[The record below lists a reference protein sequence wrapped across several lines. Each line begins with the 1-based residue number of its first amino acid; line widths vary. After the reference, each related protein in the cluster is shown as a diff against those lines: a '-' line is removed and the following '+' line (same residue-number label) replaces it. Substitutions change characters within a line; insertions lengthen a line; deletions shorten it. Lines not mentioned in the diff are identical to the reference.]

1 MKIDIYIIDKKSKNS
16 IYEPLIQHYL
26 KSCKTF
32 ANVQIHEIYT
42 KDIAKA
48 HDISPDAAKLSYS
61 SAFSKYI
68 DSGYNVVLD
77 PSSKEVDSYQFAD
90 ILRDKSKINF
100 YIGGA
105 YGFERDFI
113 AKSNKSIS
121 FGKITLSHKLV
132 KVVLLEQIFRGLSI
146 IHNHPYHK

>member
-1 MKIDIYIIDKKSKNS
+1 MKIDIYIIDKKGKNS
-16 IYEPLIQHYL
+16 IYEPLIEHYL
-26 KSCKTF
+26 KSCKAF
-32 ANVQIHEIYT
+32 AKVQLHEIYT

-48 HDISPDAAKLSYS
+48 HDISAKTAQASYTE
-61 SAFSKYI
+61 AFTKYI
-68 DSGYNVVLD
+68 PNAYNVVLD

-90 ILRDKSKINF
+90 ILKDKSRINF
-100 YIGGA
+100 FIGGA
-105 YGFERDFI
+105 YGFEKSFI
-113 AKSNKSIS
+113 DKSNKSIS

>member
-1 MKIDIYIIDKKSKNS
+1 MKIDVYIIDKKSKNS

-32 ANVQIHEIYT
+32 ARVELHEIYT

-48 HDISPDAAKLSYS
+48 HDISADAAKLSYS
-61 SAFSKYI
+61 EAFSKYLQN
-68 DSGYNVVLD
+68 SYNIVLD

-90 ILRDKSKINF
+90 ILRDKARISF
-100 YIGGA
+100 FIGGA
-105 YGFERDFI
+105 HGFERGFI
-113 AKSNKSIS
+113 DKSNKSIS

>member
-1 MKIDIYIIDKKSKNS
+1 MKIDIYIVDKKSKNS

-26 KSCKTF
+26 KSCKSF
-32 ANVQIHEIYT
+32 AKIQIHEIYT

-48 HDISPDAAKLSYS
+48 HDISPKIAKLSYTN
-61 SAFSKYI
+61 AFSKYI

-90 ILRDKSKINF
+90 ILKDKSKINF

-105 YGFERDFI
+105 YGFEKDFI

-121 FGKITLSHKLV
+121 FGKITLSHKLI